1 MKLSRLYERPALTG
15 LVVWFGFA
23 WSWVFFTDMLDLQ
36 NNLNRV
42 LGFALGKRGASGE
55 TTWNPSV
62 DIYRQGENF
71 ILKSELPGLGKDD
84 IDITIVDNIVT
95 LKGSKKYES
104 EIKDEDYYH
113 VERLFGS
120 FERSFELPANID
132 RSKVKA
138 LFNNGVLEVTLP
150 LAEESKPKQIKINI
164 E

>member
-1 MKLSRLYERPALTG
+1 MAIVRWKPRREWNP
-15 LVVWFGFA
+15 
-23 WSWVFFTDMLDLQ
+23 FTDMLDLQ

-42 LGFALGKRGASGE
+42 LGFALGKRGASDE

-95 LKGSKKYES
+95 LKGTKKYES

-113 VERLFGS
+113 VERLFGT